1 METARIAPET
11 AEAQNRLSGQAWKR
25 IASRTDTPS
34 GLADDTETG
43 KALTEYL
50 KMAGDMDTI
59 QEKAASENF
68 VRAEINAVHAE
79 INAVHAEINAVHAEI
94 NAAKTDLIKWIVGAS
109 IGIAGV
115 VIAATSVI
123 ISFMMQI

>member
-43 KALTEYL
+43 NALTEYL

-79 INAVHAEINAVHAEI
+79 INAVRAEI

>member
-34 GLADDTETG
+34 GLADDTETK

-79 INAVHAEINAVHAEI
+79 INAVRAEI

>member
-43 KALTEYL
+43 NALTEYL
-50 KMAGDMDTI
+50 KMAGNMDTI

-79 INAVHAEINAVHAEI
+79 INAVRAEI

>member
-34 GLADDTETG
+34 GLADDTETK

-68 VRAEINAVHAE
+68 VRAEINAVRAEINGVRAE
-79 INAVHAEINAVHAEI
+79 INAG
-94 NAAKTDLIKWIVGAS
+94 KTDLIKWIVGAS

>member
-34 GLADDTETG
+34 GLADDTETK

-68 VRAEINAVHAE
+68 VRAEINAVRAE
-79 INAVHAEINAVHAEI
+79 INAVRAEI

>member
-1 METARIAPET
+1 MKTARIAPET

-34 GLADDTETG
+34 GLADDTERG

-68 VRAEINAVHAE
+68 VRAEINAVRAE
-79 INAVHAEINAVHAEI
+79 INAVRAEI